1 MACCGLHLGGGN
13 DSFRLRGTRI
23 VRTPKRTWFSSKG
36 FGVRSS
42 RNLTVFDLHSRAE
55 SEASSGRTP
64 RRMTEREDQKN
75 EESSQAIARE
85 RIHEARRFGA
95 VSLDLYGLDLTH

>member
-1 MACCGLHLGGGN
+1 
-13 DSFRLRGTRI
+13 
-23 VRTPKRTWFSSKG
+23 
-36 FGVRSS
+36 
-42 RNLTVFDLHSRAE
+42 
-55 SEASSGRTP
+55 
-64 RRMTEREDQKN
+64 MTEREDQKN